1 MKQILFLSIFMLLT
15 TAYSQKID
23 QNPSVEAKVIGVQ
36 TGLFGLWGYYET
48 KLSPKI
54 SLRTELGLDVGLRQ
68 GLFTNNELVFALIP
82 NLALEPRWYY
92 SLERRVRK
100 NRDVSNNTGFFLGLK
115 ARYYPDWFVISNE
128 KNISVI
134 ESLDFIPKIGYRKV
148 WNNHLSFESGFGIGK
163 SLSIA
168 SSFWDTTAELT
179 FRIGYN
185 F

>member
-1 MKQILFLSIFMLLT
+1 MYFLVFLSFMNN
-15 TAYSQKID
+15 YGQVRNSV
-23 QNPSVEAKVIGVQ
+23 SVEDKIIGVQ
-36 TGLFGLWGYYET
+36 TGLFGFWGHYET
-48 KLSPKI
+48 KLTSSI
-54 SLRTELGLDVGLRQ
+54 ALRGEFGLDLGLRKGI
-68 GLFTNNELVFALIP
+68 FTNDKLEFALIP
-82 NLALEPRWYY
+82 NFVLEPRWYY

-100 NRDVSNNTGFFLGLK
+100 NRPIHDNTGFFLGLK
-115 ARYYPDWFVISNE
+115 TRYYPDWFVFSSV

-163 SLSIA
+163 SLSI
-168 SSFWDTTAELT
+168 SSNYWDTTAELT